1 MLKLIRSTFYKENE
15 TKKKLAEFIK
25 KANILSMHDEC
36 RKFEKSF
43 AQKQGR
49 KYALFVSSGSAANL
63 ALIQSLLNMGKIKR
77 GDKMGFTAITWA
89 TNVMPIMQLGLEPI
103 PVDCELENLNVSV
116 RTIKNAFDKDKFKA
130 LFITNVLGFGVEL
143 DKIALFCQ
151 ENKIILIEDNCE
163 GLGSKIGNTRL
174 GSFGLAST
182 FSTYVGHHLS
192 TIEGGMVCT
201 DDEEFYHMLCMVR
214 AHGWDRNI
222 PEKTRG
228 DLMKKHK
235 IDPFVSK
242 YTFYDL
248 AYNVRPTDI
257 QGFIG
262 NIQINY
268 WDEVVGKRE
277 SNYKLYEKTAN
288 SNDHLYHYHVPYM
301 SLVSNFTYPLVFK
314 SKALY
319 KKYRN
324 RFIKHDIEIRPVI
337 AGNITRQPFFKKYV
351 SKTYATPVSEL
362 VHENGFYIGNN
373 PELTQSELAL
383 LCSLLEK

>member
-1 MLKLIRSTFYKENE
+1 MLKLIRSTFYKEKE

-25 KANILSMHDEC
+25 KADILSMYDEC
-36 RKFEKSF
+36 RKFERLF
-43 AQKQGR
+43 AEKQGR
-49 KYALFVSSGSAANL
+49 KYALFVSNGSAANL
-63 ALIQSLLNMGKIKR
+63 ALIQALLNTGKISK
-77 GDKMGFTAITWA
+77 GDKVGFSTITWA
-89 TNVMPIMQLGLEPI
+89 TNVMPLIQLGLEPI
-103 PVDCELENLNVSV
+103 PVDCELESLNISV
-116 RTIKNAFDKDKFKA
+116 KTIKASYSKDKFKA
-130 LFITNVLGFGVEL
+130 LFVTNVLGFGGEL
-143 DKIALFCQ
+143 NKIASFCK

-163 GLGSKIGNTRL
+163 ALGSKIGSTLL
-174 GSFGLAST
+174 GNFGFAST

-222 PEKTRG
+222 PEKART
-228 DLMKKHK
+228 DLIKKHK

-262 NIQINY
+262 NVQINY

-288 SNDHLYHYHVPYM
+288 SNNHLYHYNVPYM
-301 SLVSNFTYPLVFK
+301 SLVSNFTYPLIFK
-314 SKALY
+314 TKVLY
-319 KKYRN
+319 RKYRD

-337 AGNITRQPFFKKYV
+337 AGNITRQPFFKKYI
-351 SKTYATPVSEL
+351 SKTYETPVSEL
-362 VHENGFYIGNN
+362 VHENGFYIANN
-373 PELTQSELAL
+373 PELTKGELEL
-383 LCSLLEK
+383 LCSLLKK